1 LDSTAAILKQ
11 NDAEF
16 GHYRQME
23 RTAKQYGMNIS
34 YQDEFTRLI
43 RQETEQTNLASQAK
57 LKLAAA
63 NRQLSISAR
72 AASVAVGLAR
82 GALAFVGGPVGAAT
96 LAGSALLYFH
106 QQAKEARQS
115 AIDLKD
121 AVVET
126 SEALM
131 RLSLNQLNV
140 KQFDLED
147 KYENQVVQR
156 NQLIKEIQDA
166 DSRIDSLKGFDPFG
180 QLEGVT
186 KDQTRAR
193 ADLDSVNEGLRKTEE
208 NIKRVS
214 DAKTLAQLGLSG
226 KITSLTDDLKG
237 ALSTPPKETGDGNP
251 WGGDGGTGTG
261 KGSKSQVDQFKT
273 LRQQIEEAHASS
285 LARINLQEKD
295 SNRELQEAAKKNGA
309 SDADLQRALLM
320 NAENYQKQRLD
331 LAAQYSPARE
341 TLRKEQEASRDLA
354 ELFKARLLDEKE
366 YQAARITLAR
376 DTAKELLQAH
386 ADEIAAPALDIAGEV
401 DPLVSLRN
409 QLAQRQALLQAY
421 YQGSAI
427 SKEQYEMLMQKAT
440 KESADAQYQTSLE
453 LYRSQGEFQSLA
465 VGLFETAHERSSNF
479 LTSMLTRTRSFKE
492 NMADLFSSLTQ
503 SIIKNLVDMAA
514 QALVT
519 STVMQTI
526 MGVVGAG
533 VSIAGG
539 VSGAADVG
547 AGTAIQNA
555 GNNFNFQ
562 IPGYAKGGVFDSPSL
577 SAYSNQ
583 VYDSP
588 QFFAFAK
595 GAGVFGEAGPEAIMP
610 LTRAG
615 DGSLGVR
622 AVGGGQNAG
631 ASEGPKVYITI
642 EGGNTSTQAPSGFEQ
657 FGQQI
662 GSFVEK
668 KYRELMAQDMRPGG
682 MVWNAVKGQR

>member
-1 LDSTAAILKQ
+1 
-11 NDAEF
+11 
-16 GHYRQME
+16 
-23 RTAKQYGMNIS
+23 
-34 YQDEFTRLI
+34 
-43 RQETEQTNLASQAK
+43 
-57 LKLAAA
+57 
-63 NRQLSISAR
+63 
-72 AASVAVGLAR
+72 
-82 GALAFVGGPVGAAT
+82 
-96 LAGSALLYFH
+96 
-106 QQAKEARQS
+106 EARQS

-331 LAAQYSPARE
+331 LAAQYSPAHE

>member
-1 LDSTAAILKQ
+1 
-11 NDAEF
+11 
-16 GHYRQME
+16 
-23 RTAKQYGMNIS
+23 
-34 YQDEFTRLI
+34 LI

-331 LAAQYSPARE
+331 LAAQYSPAQE

-376 DTAKELLQAH
+376 DTAKELLQAK
-386 ADEIAAPALDIAGEV
+386 ADEIAAPKLDIAGEV
-401 DPLVSLRN
+401 DPLVALRN
-409 QLAQRQALLQAY
+409 QLTQRQALLLSY
-421 YQGSAI
+421 YQSSAI
-427 SKEQYEMLMQKAT
+427 SKEQYEMLMKKAT
-440 KESADAQYQTSLE
+440 KDSADSQYQTSLE

-519 STVMQTI
+519 STIMQTI

-622 AVGGGQNAG
+622 AVGSGQNAG

>member
-1 LDSTAAILKQ
+1 
-11 NDAEF
+11 
-16 GHYRQME
+16 
-23 RTAKQYGMNIS
+23 
-34 YQDEFTRLI
+34 
-43 RQETEQTNLASQAK
+43 
-57 LKLAAA
+57 
-63 NRQLSISAR
+63 
-72 AASVAVGLAR
+72 
-82 GALAFVGGPVGAAT
+82 
-96 LAGSALLYFH
+96 
-106 QQAKEARQS
+106 EARQS

-261 KGSKSQVDQFKT
+261 KGSKSKVDQFKT

>member
-1 LDSTAAILKQ
+1 
-11 NDAEF
+11 
-16 GHYRQME
+16 
-23 RTAKQYGMNIS
+23 
-34 YQDEFTRLI
+34 
-43 RQETEQTNLASQAK
+43 ETEQTNLASQAK

-147 KYENQVVQR
+147 QYENQVVQR
-156 NQLIKEIQDA
+156 NQLMKEIQDA

-186 KDQTRAR
+186 KGQARAR
-193 ADLDSVNEGLRKTEE
+193 ADLESVNEGLRKTEE

-261 KGSKSQVDQFKT
+261 KGSKSKVDQFKT

-376 DTAKELLQAH
+376 DTAKELLQAK
-386 ADEIAAPALDIAGEV
+386 ADEIAAPKLDIAGEV
-401 DPLVSLRN
+401 DPLVALRN
-409 QLAQRQALLQAY
+409 QLTQRQALLLSY
-421 YQGSAI
+421 YQSSAI
-427 SKEQYEMLMQKAT
+427 SKEQYEMLMKKAT
-440 KESADAQYQTSLE
+440 KDSADSQYQTSLE

-503 SIIKNLVDMAA
+503 SVIKNLVDMAA

-519 STVMQTI
+519 STIMQTI